1 MLNDLVYYQL
11 ISQILR
17 EGVLN
22 ENRTGV
28 STLSI
33 FGAKLE
39 FDLTEGFP
47 LLTHKKLPFKS
58 ILAELLWFL
67 EGSTDERRLAELTYR
82 KPREELIG
90 KTTIWTENANAQG
103 VALGYTNTDLV
114 KELGPIYGSQW
125 RNFDGSDQILNL
137 INDLKTNPQSRR
149 HILSAWN
156 VSEISRMA
164 LPPCHVLSQ
173 FDLSNG
179 RLNALLYQRSADVIL
194 GSPFNIASYALL
206 LELLAREIGVK
217 AGKLVYMIGN
227 AHIYSNHIDAAKELI
242 ARKPFNEPTLV
253 LMDTV
258 YDLVNR
264 GDGSYET
271 SFMKYLKAR
280 EFPLTAVDHFASLLD
295 YEHHPAIKLPMAV

>member
-11 ISQILR
+11 VNQILK
-17 EGVLN
+17 EGALN
-22 ENRTGV
+22 ENRTGI

-82 KPREELIG
+82 KPREMLID

-103 VALGYTNTDLV
+103 ISLGYTNTDLR
-114 KELGPIYGSQW
+114 KDLGPIYGSQW
-125 RNFDGSDQILNL
+125 RDFNGTDQILNL
-137 INDLKTNPQSRR
+137 IHDLKTNPQSRR
-149 HILSAWN
+149 HILTAWN
-156 VSEISRMA
+156 VSEILKMS

-179 RLNALLYQRSADVIL
+179 KLNALLYQRSADVIL

-206 LELLAREIGVK
+206 LELLAKEIGVK
-217 AGKLVYMIGN
+217 AGKLVYTIGN

-242 ARKPFNEPTLV
+242 TRKPFNAPTLIIN
-253 LMDTV
+253 DTV
-258 YDLVNR
+258 YELMK
-264 GDGSYET
+264 GDDPDYET
-271 SFMKYLKAR
+271 YFMKCLKDR
-280 EFPLTAVDHFASLLD
+280 KFPIDAVDHFAFLSKYD
-295 YEHHPAIKLPMAV
+295 HHPVIKLPMAV

>member
-1 MLNDLVYYQL
+1 MLNDLVYYKL
-11 ISQILR
+11 VEQILK
-17 EGVLN
+17 EGVLT

-39 FDLTEGFP
+39 FNLEEGFP

-90 KTTIWTENANAQG
+90 KTTIWTENADAQG

-125 RNFDGSDQILNL
+125 RNFNGTDQILNL

-149 HILSAWN
+149 HILTAWN
-156 VSEISRMA
+156 VPELPNMA
-164 LPPCHVLSQ
+164 LPPCHVLTQ

-179 RLNALLYQRSADVIL
+179 KLNALLYQRSADVIL

-242 ARKPFNEPTLV
+242 TRKPFKEPTLA
-253 LMDTV
+253 LMDTI
-258 YDLVNR
+258 YDLIKREDAN
-264 GDGSYET
+264 YET
-271 SFMKYLKAR
+271 YFMMCLKDKK
-280 EFPLTAVDHFASLLD
+280 FPIDAVDHFALLLG
-295 YEHHPAIKLPMAV
+295 YEYHPAIKLPMAV